1 MPHLPPHFTH
11 RKVGQ
16 STSHLLEPVFD
27 MNGPLRLVCTLAIG
41 ASAVNAAAAQ
51 NPRADSIG
59 AAAAVEQF
67 HAALAVAD
75 SARAVSLLSDD
86 VMIMEAGAIQ
96 TKADYLGGH
105 LAGDIKASQGAKGER
120 VVLKVSIVGDAA
132 YVASRTVTPPTGT
145 AGSTG
150 SELAEL
156 MVLSKSAGMW
166 KIRAVHWSSRRR
178 RPPA

>member
-1 MPHLPPHFTH
+1 
-11 RKVGQ
+11 
-16 STSHLLEPVFD
+16 
-27 MNGPLRLVCTLAIG
+27 MNGPLRLACTLALG
-41 ASAVNAAAAQ
+41 ASALNAAAAQ
-51 NPRADSIG
+51 TPRADSIG

-67 HAALAVAD
+67 HAALAAAD
-75 SARAVSLLSDD
+75 SARAVALLSDD
-86 VMIMEAGAIQ
+86 VLIMEAGAVQ

-105 LAGDIKASQGAKGER
+105 LAGDMKATQGAKGER

-132 YVASRTVTPPTGT
+132 YVASRTVTPPTGA

-156 MVLSKSAGMW
+156 MVLSKTAGSW